1 MKFIRGRTTKKKN
14 HLFLSLCTSDFVCML
29 RMVQRQNNSCYSAI
43 YIPEWLLQLAV
54 CVRHAFERVCLW
66 RGGCGVYVC
75 VCVRE
80 RERERESMRNIFNID
95 HIVLPSSAYSVYS
108 VRPRGNTVSPKQER
122 PKLWST
128 HRAKQRCS
136 KTWNQLSNVRLT
148 CAGNQH
154 QRRRDE
160 AQFPL
165 EQQQHLGD
173 FVVVSP
179 PGKLLAQGRSDKS
192 VSM

>member
-1 MKFIRGRTTKKKN
+1 MVIAI
-14 HLFLSLCTSDFVCML
+14 SCVCT
-29 RMVQRQNNSCYSAI
+29 
-43 YIPEWLLQLAV
+43 P
-54 CVRHAFERVCLW
+54 CVRACLLVAGW
-66 RGGCGVYVC
+66 MWCVC
-75 VCVRE
+75 VCVCE

-179 PGKLLAQGRSDKS
+179 PGKHLAQGRSDKS